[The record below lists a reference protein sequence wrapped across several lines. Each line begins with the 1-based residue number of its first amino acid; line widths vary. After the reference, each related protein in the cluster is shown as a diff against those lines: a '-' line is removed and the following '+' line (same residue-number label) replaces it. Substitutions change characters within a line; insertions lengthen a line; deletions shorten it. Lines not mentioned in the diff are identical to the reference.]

1 VSSGYE
7 RHANAN
13 GLSYLPRPRTR
24 RINDELACN
33 WAFRSCH
40 AGHFADADVHG
51 EYLGVRQQ
59 GCAPGSGSSGVAD
72 GNLRRVEILVVTD
85 SHRRY
90 DACRLQVWIE
100 AAGPFRR
107 DEFDIKALRRPRSK
121 SALIT
126 SASCGSRA
134 TFRLPECTLSA
145 GIVDPAKVVRVAL
158 QDAASV
164 AGLMITTEAM
174 VAEAP
179 KKKEPPAM
187 PPGGMGGMD
196 Y

>member
-1 VSSGYE
+1 M
-7 RHANAN
+7 
-13 GLSYLPRPRTR
+13 
-24 RINDELACN
+24 
-33 WAFRSCH
+33 
-40 AGHFADADVHG
+40 
-51 EYLGVRQQ
+51 
-59 GCAPGSGSSGVAD
+59 PGD
-72 GNLRRVEILVVTD
+72 IIP
-85 SHRRY
+85 
-90 DACRLQVWIE
+90 LQ
-100 AAGPFRR
+100 
-107 DEFDIKALRRPRSK
+107 
-121 SALIT
+121 
-126 SASCGSRA
+126 RA
-134 TFRLPECTLSA
+134 TSSRFGGRLRQESAITENKSQTYGFDAQTEQYVDMLSA